1 MGSDDRPPCIGGP
14 AGRMTGRTKAG
25 GTAGSTR
32 MTVMRSWICAAVAG
46 AGFLVAAGAASAQ
59 ENLDAGKSGAQLYQ
73 SNCAICHK
81 SPQALN
87 KSGGGLFGLDSFLR
101 EHYTS
106 SRESAAAISAYLN
119 TVGGGPADARPA
131 KKKSSTAKKKEPKA
145 DGKDGKAPEAKPDEK
160 KPDAKKPEEKSSGD
174 KPSDSR
180 PSKKEG
186 GKAALLSGAA
196 LRGCPLIL

>member
-1 MGSDDRPPCIGGP
+1 MR
-14 AGRMTGRTKAG
+14 ARMRA
-25 GTAGSTR
+25 
-32 MTVMRSWICAAVAG
+32 VVAG
-46 AGFLVAAGAASAQ
+46 AGLAVAMMVAGAASAQ
-59 ENLDAGKSGAQLYQ
+59 DNLDAGKSGAQLYQ

-119 TVGGGPADARPA
+119 TVGGGGPADARPA

-180 PSKKEG
+180 PAKKEG

-196 LRGCPLIL
+196 LRG

>member
-1 MGSDDRPPCIGGP
+1 MRARMRAVVVG
-14 AGRMTGRTKAG
+14 AGL
-25 GTAGSTR
+25 
-32 MTVMRSWICAAVAG
+32 AVAMM
-46 AGFLVAAGAASAQ
+46 AAGAASAQ

-81 SPQALN
+81 SPQTLN

-180 PSKKEG
+180 PAKKEG

-196 LRGCPLIL
+196 LRG